1 MVPGGLLAGLG
12 PRASAY
18 FHCPPRH
25 RAWWQG
31 AVVYEIYP
39 RSFADAD
46 GDGEG
51 VGGLRG
57 IAAHPGYLASGRD
70 RLGVDA
76 IWLTPPSELNST

>member
-1 MVPGGLLAGLG
+1 M
-12 PRASAY
+12 
-18 FHCPPRH
+18 
-25 RAWWQG
+25 
-31 AVVYEIYP
+31 VYEIYP

>member
-1 MVPGGLLAGLG
+1 M
-12 PRASAY
+12 
-18 FHCPPRH
+18 
-25 RAWWQG
+25 
-31 AVVYEIYP
+31 VYEIYP

-70 RLGVDA
+70 GLGVDA
-76 IWLTPPSELNST
+76 IWLMPPSELNST

>member
-1 MVPGGLLAGLG
+1 M
-12 PRASAY
+12 
-18 FHCPPRH
+18 
-25 RAWWQG
+25 
-31 AVVYEIYP
+31 VYEIYP
-39 RSFADAD
+39 CSFADADGDGDGD

-70 RLGVDA
+70 GLGVDA

>member
-1 MVPGGLLAGLG
+1 M
-12 PRASAY
+12 
-18 FHCPPRH
+18 
-25 RAWWQG
+25 
-31 AVVYEIYP
+31 VYEIDP

-70 RLGVDA
+70 GLGVDA
-76 IWLTPPSELNST
+76 IWLTPLPN